1 MKSKNGIRNRDT
13 LSFGMVLLLLGLMT
27 PASLLMLIQ
36 PAIGFSPPAAYR
48 TRVVCRQQP
57 WSLPSSA
64 LEARKK
70 RRRKTPPLSDSSA
83 ASKTDGE
90 ELPDFDLDD
99 LDGADSVAS
108 EESPVAKGRSTTID
122 MGGAS
127 KDPLGEISANMMGS
141 SDRPARSVNELLSDR
156 SLESKLQF
164 DIGGTEDGEEL
175 PDLAALSKQRLEEE
189 RQTGLPS
196 PTSKKR
202 ARQEARKAAAMATA
216 TAAEEEEVNI
226 LEKLPFI
233 RDESGKISPIKI
245 LENGTWACIGALV
258 LWEIFINSPFFDRA
272 APMVPVV
279 YEFFI

>member
-1 MKSKNGIRNRDT
+1 MKSTNGSRNRDA
-13 LSFGMVLLLLGLMT
+13 LSFGLVLLLLGLMT

-36 PAIGFSPPAAYR
+36 PTSGFSPAAYR
-48 TRVVCRQQP
+48 TRVICPRQQP

-202 ARQEARKAAAMATA
+202 ARQEARKAAAMAA
-216 TAAEEEEVNI
+216 AAEEEEVNI

>member
-1 MKSKNGIRNRDT
+1 
-13 LSFGMVLLLLGLMT
+13 
-27 PASLLMLIQ
+27 MLIQ

-70 RRRKTPPLSDSSA
+70 RRRKTPSPSDSSA
-83 ASKTDGE
+83 SSKTDGE

-99 LDGADSVAS
+99 LDEGKADSAAN
-108 EESPVAKGRSTTID
+108 ESPVAKRKSTTID

-141 SDRPARSVNELLSDR
+141 SDRPARSVDELLSDR

-164 DIGGTEDGEEL
+164 DIDGGIEDGEEL
-175 PDLAALSKQRLEEE
+175 PDLAALSKQRLQEE

-202 ARQEARKAAAMATA
+202 ARQEARKAAAMAA
-216 TAAEEEEVNI
+216 AAEEEEVNI

-245 LENGTWACIGALV
+245 LENSTWACIGALV